1 MSKAKK
7 TSKPR
12 RRQNRRR
19 FTKPSRSLPNSSKI
33 VETLSS
39 VPINLNTPYIFSKAG
54 ITGVRAPIEA
64 QLYGLYRIAHI
75 KYTIKPLF
83 DTYSS
88 SLPGTGNSPNSIP
101 TLYWKINRY
110 GDAPNV
116 FDGNFMR
123 AQGAKPNRFD
133 DRQVVIKY
141 KPNMLM
147 VAEDNAG
154 NNASQVKITPWLSTD
169 ERPGDAVFNIST
181 AEHFGHLMFIEG
193 GGAGNAQG
201 PCAVMDVEVVYEFK
215 QTRVPIP
222 VGQTLADKEAEMLTR
237 VAPTVRTSL

>member
-1 MSKAKK
+1 MPKTAK
-7 TSKPR
+7 TTKPR
-12 RRQNRRR
+12 SRKFVR
-19 FTKPSRSLPNSSKI
+19 PSRIMPNSSKI
-33 VETLSS
+33 VETLPTT
-39 VPINLNTPYIFSKAG
+39 VINLNTPYIFSKAG

-88 SLPGTGNSPNSIP
+88 SLPGTGNNPNSVP

-110 GDAPNV
+110 GDAPAV
-116 FDGNFMR
+116 FNGDYMR
-123 AQGAKPNRFD
+123 AQGSKPNRLD
-133 DRQVVIKY
+133 DKSVVIKY

-169 ERPGDAVFNIST
+169 ERPGDGVFNIST
-181 AEHFGHLMFIEG
+181 AEHFGHLMLVEG
-193 GGAGNAQG
+193 GGAGNGQG
-201 PCAVMDVEVVYEFK
+201 AVATMDTEIVYEFK
-215 QTRVPIP
+215 QTRIP
-222 VGQTLADKEAEMLTR
+222 LATGQTLADKEAVMLLTT
-237 VAPTVRTSL
+237 APTLRLKL

>member
-7 TSKPR
+7 TSRPR

-19 FTKPSRSLPNSSKI
+19 FMKPSRSLPNSSKI
-33 VETLSS
+33 VETLPTMSL
-39 VPINLNTPYIFSKAG
+39 NLNTPYIVSKAG

-75 KYTIKPLF
+75 KYTIKPLY
-83 DTYSS
+83 DTYST
-88 SLPGTGNSPNSIP
+88 SLAGLGNGPNSVP

-110 GDAPNV
+110 GDAPAV
-116 FDGNFMR
+116 FNGDFLR

-133 DRQVVIKY
+133 DKQIVIKY

-169 ERPGDAVFNIST
+169 ERPGDNAFVIST
-181 AEHFGHLMFIEG
+181 AEHFGHLMIIEG
-193 GGAGNAQG
+193 GGSGTAQG
-201 PCAVMDVEVVYEFK
+201 AVATMDVEVVYEFK
-215 QTRVPIP
+215 QTRVPLP
-222 VGQTLADKEAEMLTR
+222 TGQTLADKEAQMLLTT
-237 VAPTVRTSL
+237 APTQKKEL

>member
-19 FTKPSRSLPNSSKI
+19 FVKPSRSLPNSSKI
-33 VETLSS
+33 VETLSA
-39 VPINLNTPYIFSKAG
+39 VPVNLNTPYIFTKAG
-54 ITGVRAPIEA
+54 ITGQRAPIEA

-75 KYTIKPLF
+75 KYTIRPLF

-110 GDAPNV
+110 GDSPAV
-116 FDGNFMR
+116 FDGNYMR
-123 AQGAKPNRFD
+123 AQGSKPLRLD
-133 DRQVVIKY
+133 DKQIVIKY

-147 VAEDNAG
+147 VAKDNAG
-154 NNASQVKITPWLSTD
+154 QDASQVKITPWLSTD
-169 ERPGDAVFNIST
+169 ERPQDNVFNIST
-181 AEHFGHLMFIEG
+181 AEHYGHLMFIEG
-193 GGAGNAQG
+193 GGAGNAEG
-201 PCAVMDVEVVYEFK
+201 PVATMDVEVVYEFK
-215 QTRVPIP
+215 QTRVPLP
-222 VGQTLADKEAEMLTR
+222 AGQTLADKEAEMLTR
-237 VAPTVRTSL
+237 VAPKQSLQL